1 LSGRTT
7 KEQKSLNL
15 PDSQGAL
22 LVEQGLATPA
32 IFYEGIGA
40 SCDLLPGFTFSGT
53 WVDHVGDVVTG
64 VAVYPYFV
72 PATS

>member
-64 VAVYPYFV
+64 VAVYP
-72 PATS
+72 